1 MIKSVNYDAIVVGA
15 GHAGIEAALA
25 LARTGAKTLVASI
38 TVDNVGYMACNPSIG
53 GTGKGHLV
61 RVLDALGG
69 FMGIAADACATQIR
83 MLNSSKGL
91 AVRSLRAQADKYK
104 YHAFTKRA
112 LESAENLDMRQDEI
126 SAIERDGKDFVVT
139 CVTGNVYRARTVVIA
154 SGVYLDSTII
164 CGSSVQ
170 KRGPVCFS
178 RSDYLATSLRAL
190 GFELRRFK
198 TGTPARLLGRTID
211 FDRLEIQPGDDVP
224 YTFSALTK
232 KQPKN
237 TTVCYLGYTNERT
250 HEIIRAALES
260 SPRRLGLITGTGA
273 RYCPSIEDKIVR
285 FADKSRH
292 AFFLEP
298 EGAGTDEWY
307 IQGISTSLPPSVQR
321 DMYRSISGLE
331 NVAIVR
337 DAYAIEYECID
348 ARELFPSLM
357 SKRIPGLFFA
367 GQVNGTSGYEEAAAQ
382 GMLAGIN
389 ASAYLRGMSPLVL
402 DRTNSYIGVMADDLV
417 TVGSDEPYRMLT
429 GRAECRLSLR
439 QDNAD
444 LRLTE
449 LAAPYGTVS
458 EKRSKLLRRKKSDIQ
473 KCEKLLKT
481 PLPVE
486 TVREIFDAAGEES
499 AKQMTAEEVLKRP
512 RVTLELFDE
521 KNSLLSGIM
530 PSAKLEAYAAVRYDS
545 YIKRQSAELKEK
557 SRLENMSLSPDTDY
571 REIGGLRLEAREKL
585 AAAKPLS
592 IGQASRV
599 PGVTPA
605 DVWVLINKFRTA
617 DGE

>member
-1 MIKSVNYDAIVVGA
+1 MLYYDAIVVGA

-25 LARTGAKTLVASI
+25 LSKTGVKTLVATI
-38 TVDNVGYMACNPSIG
+38 TPDNIGYMACNPSIG

-61 RVLDALGG
+61 RELDALGG
-69 FMGIAADACATQIR
+69 FMGVAADACATQIR

-91 AVRSLRAQADKYK
+91 AVRSLRAQEDKYK
-104 YHAFTKRA
+104 YHAFTKSA
-112 LESAENLDMRQDEI
+112 LEQAQNLTVRQDEVK
-126 SAIERDGKDFVVT
+126 SIEKRDNDFFVS
-139 CVTGNVYRARTVVIA
+139 CVTGSEYVCRAVVIA
-154 SGVYLDSTII
+154 TGVYLDSTII
-164 CGSSVQ
+164 CGRSVQ

-178 RSDYLATSLRAL
+178 RSDYLAEALKAL

-198 TGTPARLLGRTID
+198 TGTPARLAGKTID
-211 FDRLEIQPGDDVP
+211 FGALELQPGDDVP

-237 TTVCYLGYTNERT
+237 TSVCWLGYTNEKT
-250 HEIIRAALES
+250 HDIIRAALPA
-260 SPRRLGLITGTGA
+260 SPRKLGLITGVGA

-285 FADKSRH
+285 FADKPRH

-321 DMYRSISGLE
+321 EMYRSIRGLE
-331 NVAIVR
+331 NVEIVR

-348 ARELFPSLM
+348 ARELFPGLM

-382 GMLAGIN
+382 GLLAGIN
-389 ASAYLRGMSPLVL
+389 ASAYVRGMRQLVL
-402 DRTNSYIGVMADDLV
+402 DRTNSYMGVMTDDLV
-417 TVGSDEPYRMLT
+417 TVGTDEPYRMLT

-449 LAAPYGTVS
+449 LAVPYGTVGRDRLAALN
-458 EKRSKLLRRKKSDIQ
+458 KKKKHIKLCERLLENKLDIDAVTRIF
-473 KCEKLLKT
+473 ERAGEDS
-481 PLPVE
+481 PRPM
-486 TVREIFDAAGEES
+486 TVR
-499 AKQMTAEEVLKRP
+499 EVLKRP
-512 RVTLELFDE
+512 GVTLDIFDAAVGVFD
-521 KNSLLSGIM
+521 GIM
-530 PSAKLEAYAAVRYDS
+530 PSAKLEVYASVRYDS
-545 YIKRQSAELKEK
+545 YLKRQRAELKEK
-557 SRLENMSLSPDTDY
+557 SRLENMPIPPDADY
-571 REIGGLRLEAREKL
+571 AAIGGLRLEAREKL
-585 AAAKPLS
+585 SAARPLS

-599 PGVTPA
+599 SGVTPA
-605 DVWVLINKFRTA
+605 DVWVLINTFGK
-617 DGE
+617 